1 MAHLQELN
9 LETIYENY
17 DHMTKKLY
25 IAAGKSL
32 NQTNVY
38 NTKIEAYFPPHKW
51 YNPSS
56 QSAYPNETPQFVC
69 T

>member
-38 NTKIEAYFPPHKW
+38 NIKLEAYFPP
-51 YNPSS
+51 
-56 QSAYPNETPQFVC
+56 
-69 T
+69 